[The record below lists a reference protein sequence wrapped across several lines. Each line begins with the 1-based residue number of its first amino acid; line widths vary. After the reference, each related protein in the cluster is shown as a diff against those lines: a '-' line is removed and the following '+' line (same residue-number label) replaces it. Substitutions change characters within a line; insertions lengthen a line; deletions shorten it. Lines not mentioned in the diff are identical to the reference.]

1 MTFELEIVS
10 RMTYHKQDRINKNYW
25 NLAQDFFKN
34 FCNFQLYDIFY
45 QRYKNE
51 KKIKIYK

>member
-10 RMTYHKQDRINKNYW
+10 RMTYHKQDHINKNYW
-25 NLAQDFFKN
+25 NLAQDFFRN

-45 QRYKNE
+45 QRCKNE
-51 KKIKIYK
+51 KKKN